1 MATEVVMPQMGESI
15 AEGTVTKWLKKV
27 GERVE
32 RDEPLLEIST
42 DKVDTVIPSP
52 SAGTITAIKVEEGQT
67 VPINTVIAELDGAG
81 GKAAAPAAPAPARA
95 AAAPPPPPK
104 PAPAPLP
111 PRPAAAPAPAPTAL
125 ATAPPPAP
133 RPAPAPVAAPV
144 PAPVPA
150 GNGQQL
156 RPAAIAPAGSG
167 RFLTS
172 PLVKRIAREENIDLR
187 QVQGTGLGG
196 RVTRVDIMNFV
207 ETRNAG
213 GAAAPAAPA
222 PAPPR
227 PAAPATAAPSAA
239 PSPAWE
245 AQVMAGD
252 RVENM
257 TTMRRLIAEHM
268 VYSKRTSPHVY
279 TMFEFDMTNIVQLRA
294 KEKEAFDKA
303 AGVKLTYMPFV
314 ARAVTHALKKNPLV
328 NSSVR
333 GSEVVYHNHVNLGIA
348 VALENGLIVPVVKSA
363 EEKSFLGLA
372 RSIADLAERARGK
385 RLSPDDVTEGT
396 FTITNPGVF
405 GSLIGFAVINQPQV
419 GILDMG
425 AIVKRPVVMEVEG
438 TDAIVIRHIQLMSIS
453 YDHRVVDGATA
464 DHFMNDMRD
473 YLSGWSEPLL

>member
-67 VPINTVIAELDGAG
+67 VPINTVIAVLDGAAG
-81 GKAAAPAAPAPARA
+81 AQAVAPAPQAPAPA
-95 AAAPPPPPK
+95 AAAPPPPP
-104 PAPAPLP
+104 PAPAP
-111 PRPAAAPAPAPTAL
+111 A
-125 ATAPPPAP
+125 
-133 RPAPAPVAAPV
+133 PAPAPVAQPAQAAVATAPPPPSPAPRPTTVPPV
-144 PAPVPA
+144 PATVPA
-150 GNGQQL
+150 GNGQQ
-156 RPAAIAPAGSG
+156 RPAIAPAGSG

-172 PLVKRIAREENIDLR
+172 PLVKRIAREENVDLR
-187 QVQGTGLGG
+187 QVTGTGMGG
-196 RVTRVDIMNFV
+196 RVTRHDILGFL
-207 ETRNAG
+207 ETRKAG
-213 GAAAPAAPA
+213 TALPAEPRLAPA
-222 PAPPR
+222 PA
-227 PAAPATAAPSAA
+227 AAPSAMPQA
-239 PSPAWE
+239 AMAIASPSPAFE

-252 RVENM
+252 RVENL

-268 VYSKRTSPHVY
+268 VYSKRVSPHVY

-294 KEKEAFDKA
+294 KQKDAFEKA

-314 ARAVTHALKKNPLV
+314 ARAVCHALKKNPVV

-372 RSIADLAERARGK
+372 RAIADLADRARSK
-385 RLSPDDVTEGT
+385 RLNPDDVTEGT

-425 AIVKRPVVMEVEG
+425 AIVKRPVVVEVDG
-438 TDAIVIRHIQLMSIS
+438 TDAIVVRSVQLMSIS
-453 YDHRVVDGATA
+453 YDHRVVDGASA
-464 DHFMNDMRD
+464 DHFMNDVRD
-473 YLSGWSEPLL
+473 YLRNWSEPLV

>member
-52 SAGTITAIKVEEGQT
+52 SAGTITAIKAEEGQT
-67 VPINTVIAELDGAG
+67 VPINTVIAVLDGAG
-81 GKAAAPAAPAPARA
+81 GAQAAAPAPA
-95 AAAPPPPPK
+95 AAAPPPPP
-104 PAPAPLP
+104 PAPAP
-111 PRPAAAPAPAPTAL
+111 A
-125 ATAPPPAP
+125 
-133 RPAPAPVAAPV
+133 PAPAPVAQPAQAAVATAPPPPSPAPRPTTVAPV
-144 PAPVPA
+144 PATVPA
-150 GNGQQL
+150 GNGQQ

-172 PLVKRIAREENIDLR
+172 PLVKRIAREENVDLR
-187 QVQGTGLGG
+187 QVTGTGMGG
-196 RVTRVDIMNFV
+196 RVTRHDILGFL
-207 ETRNAG
+207 ETRKTG
-213 GAAAPAAPA
+213 TVLPAEPRLAPA
-222 PAPPR
+222 PA
-227 PAAPATAAPSAA
+227 AAPSAVPQA
-239 PSPAWE
+239 AMATASPSPAFE

-252 RVENM
+252 RVENL

-268 VYSKRTSPHVY
+268 VYSKRVSPHVY

-294 KEKEAFDKA
+294 KQKDAFEKA

-314 ARAVTHALKKNPLV
+314 ARAVCHALKKNPVV

-372 RSIADLAERARGK
+372 RAIADLADRARSK
-385 RLSPDDVTEGT
+385 RLNPDDVTEGT

-425 AIVKRPVVMEVEG
+425 AIVKRPVVVEVDG
-438 TDAIVIRHIQLMSIS
+438 TDAIVVRSIQLMSIS

-464 DHFMNDMRD
+464 DHFMNDVRD
-473 YLSGWSEPLL
+473 YLRNWSEPLV

>member
-27 GERVE
+27 GEKVE

-52 SAGTITAIKVEEGQT
+52 SAGTITQIKVEEGQT
-67 VPINTVIAELDGAG
+67 VPINTVIAVLDGAAQ
-81 GKAAAPAAPAPARA
+81 AA
-95 AAAPPPPPK
+95 
-104 PAPAPLP
+104 
-111 PRPAAAPAPAPTAL
+111 AAAPAPAPP
-125 ATAPPPAP
+125 APKPAPAAAAPAPPPAPAPAPAPAAPPAP
-133 RPAPAPVAAPV
+133 RPAPAPAPV
-144 PAPVPA
+144 PVPVAASA
-150 GNGQQL
+150 GNGQQS

-172 PLVKRIAREENIDLR
+172 PLVKRIAREENVDLR
-187 QVQGTGLGG
+187 QVQGTGMGG
-196 RVTRVDIMNFV
+196 RVTRLDIQGFL
-207 ETRNAG
+207 ETRKT
-213 GAAAPAAPA
+213 GAVAPA
-222 PAPPR
+222 PAR
-227 PAAPATAAPSAA
+227 PAAAAQAPAPQAPMAAPSPA

-245 AQVMAGD
+245 GQVMAGD

-294 KEKEAFDKA
+294 KEKEAFEKA

-314 ARAVTHALKKNPLV
+314 ARAVCHALKKNPLV

-333 GSEVVYHNHVNLGIA
+333 GNEVVYHNHVNLGIA

-372 RSIADLAERARGK
+372 RAIADLAERARSK
-385 RLSPDDVTEGT
+385 RLNPDDVTEGT

-425 AIVKRPVVMEVEG
+425 AIVKRPVVKEVDG
-438 TDAIVIRHIQLMSIS
+438 TDAIVIRSIQLMSIS

-464 DHFMNDMRD
+464 DHFMNDVRD
-473 YLSGWSEPLL
+473 YLSGWSEPLV

>member
-1 MATEVVMPQMGESI
+1 MATEVTMPQMGESI

-67 VPINTVIAELDGAG
+67 VPINTVIAVLDGAG
-81 GKAAAPAAPAPARA
+81 GKAAAAPAPAAPAPA
-95 AAAPPPPPK
+95 AAAPTPPK
-104 PAPAPLP
+104 PAPTPAPAP
-111 PRPAAAPAPAPTAL
+111 AAPAPAAV
-125 ATAPPPAP
+125 ATAP
-133 RPAPAPVAAPV
+133 RPAPAPVVVAPAPAPV

-150 GNGQQL
+150 GNGQQ
-156 RPAAIAPAGSG
+156 RTAAIAPAGSG

-172 PLVKRIAREENIDLR
+172 PLVKRIAREENVDLR
-187 QVQGTGLGG
+187 QVHGTGMGG
-196 RVTRVDIMNFV
+196 RVTRVDIMGFV
-207 ETRNAG
+207 ESRNAG
-213 GAAAPAAPA
+213 GVAMPAAPA
-222 PAPPR
+222 PTQAR
-227 PAAPATAAPSAA
+227 PAPSAAPSAA
-239 PSPAWE
+239 PAAASPAWE

-294 KEKEAFDKA
+294 KEKDAFEKA

-314 ARAVTHALKKNPLV
+314 ARAVCHALKKNPLV

-363 EEKSFLGLA
+363 EEKSFLGMA
-372 RSIADLAERARGK
+372 RSIADLADRARSK
-385 RLSPDDVTEGT
+385 RLNPDDVTEGT

-425 AIVKRPVVMEVEG
+425 AIVKRPVVREVDG
-438 TDAIVIRHIQLMSIS
+438 SDAIVVRHIQLMSIS

-464 DHFMNDMRD
+464 DHFMNDVRD